1 MVGWTFYPGFYSS
14 WLVFSYVAGWRGR
27 AAAVPTCVR
36 PTRGRGSFCEVH
48 SPGGGGAHRVW
59 PRTLVEPSLPPS
71 LPRGHAI
78 HSCLTICRAH
88 GPPTILLYWH
98 TSILDGIH
106 ILFESTGIKLCGVCS
121 QLRLRCWIGVPARE
135 RRGGSC
141 CWHLS
146 SRRWRP
152 LDAARGRACAPPR
165 RVAGSCPRSRMCRSR
180 GFVPALSPCAREPL
194 TTCARPPLRC
204 MQSWGWRVPGF
215 APPAFTWRLRIR
227 QNGAFGSSPAG

>member
-1 MVGWTFYPGFYSS
+1 M
-14 WLVFSYVAGWRGR
+14 
-27 AAAVPTCVR
+27 PTCVR

-78 HSCLTICRAH
+78 HSCQTICRAH
-88 GPPTILLYWH
+88 GPPTILLCWH

-106 ILFESTGIKLCGVCS
+106 ILFESTETKLCGVCS

-165 RVAGSCPRSRMCRSR
+165 RVAVSCPRSSTAVR
-180 GFVPALSPCAREPL
+180 GGSSLLYLPVRAYQWPH
-194 TTCARPPLRC
+194 
-204 MQSWGWRVPGF
+204 VH
-215 APPAFTWRLRIR
+215 APPSVGRGPTRATSDTQLPFRYITCRL
-227 QNGAFGSSPAG
+227 AWLSSDATSFYALLHLETRHSVFFSFLRR

>member
-1 MVGWTFYPGFYSS
+1 MMVGWTFYPGFYSS

-106 ILFESTGIKLCGVCS
+106 ILFESTETKLCGVCS
-121 QLRLRCWIGVPARE
+121 QMRLRCWIGVPASE
-135 RRGGSC
+135 RRGRAQAT
-141 CWHLS
+141 WREV
-146 SRRWRP
+146 SRKPTLQATKRTRP
-152 LDAARGRACAPPR
+152 PLLVARASRGRARWSAPFLP
-165 RVAGSCPRSRMCRSR
+165 
-180 GFVPALSPCAREPL
+180 
-194 TTCARPPLRC
+194 
-204 MQSWGWRVPGF
+204 
-215 APPAFTWRLRIR
+215 
-227 QNGAFGSSPAG
+227 